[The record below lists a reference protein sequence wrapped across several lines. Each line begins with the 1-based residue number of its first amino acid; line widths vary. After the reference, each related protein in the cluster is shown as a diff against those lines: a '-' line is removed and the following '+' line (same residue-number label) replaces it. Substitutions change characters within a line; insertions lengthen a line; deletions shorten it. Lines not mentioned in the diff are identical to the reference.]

1 MELTPRTAGLIRIL
15 LDYKGVLWT
24 EQSKC
29 YKNITFD
36 LNSGM
41 RKRFTFANLQKEERS
56 CQTTTFW
63 FQSTDWGLLVLYVY
77 YLAGADRVRAGAG
90 WWSQETEA
98 GLQAG
103 AGGGLDDS
111 GQLRTAL
118 PRAHWEETPSETE
131 LCLSEDLSPSFSI
144 MWLLPAAFQRWL
156 LPWPFFCFLL
166 PKSILSFS
174 STLLHKLVYLK
185 KKYEGWFWTE
195 VVVLHSATW
204 GIPHLCHRERF
215 EGWMLERWPY
225 WHTSVPLQ
233 EEERGKSILCCLQE
247 FTLIGESLK
256 TTTLAVHFVE
266 NFFSRIE

>member
-15 LDYKGVLWT
+15 LDFKGVLWT

-29 YKNITFD
+29 YKNITYD

-41 RKRFTFANLQKEERS
+41 RKRFTNLQKEERS
-56 CQTTTFW
+56 YQTTTFW

-77 YLAGADRVRAGAG
+77 YLAGADRVLAGAG

-111 GQLRTAL
+111 GELRTAL

-144 MWLLPAAFQRWL
+144 MWLPPAAFQRWL

-185 KKYEGWFWTE
+185 KNLKGGSGLRSLSSTVQRGGFLIFATGSASRGECLKGGHIGILRSPCRKKRGGKAFYVAFKN
-195 VVVLHSATW
+195 LHW
-204 GIPHLCHRERF
+204 
-215 EGWMLERWPY
+215 
-225 WHTSVPLQ
+225 
-233 EEERGKSILCCLQE
+233 
-247 FTLIGESLK
+247 
-256 TTTLAVHFVE
+256 
-266 NFFSRIE
+266 